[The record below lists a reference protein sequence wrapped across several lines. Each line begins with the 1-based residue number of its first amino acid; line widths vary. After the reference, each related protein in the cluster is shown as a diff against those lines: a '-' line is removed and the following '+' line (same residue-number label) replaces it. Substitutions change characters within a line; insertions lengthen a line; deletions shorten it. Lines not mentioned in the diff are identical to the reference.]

1 MLALTAFIGYH
12 QPMNNT
18 SDRLWLRFIGVAVL
32 GVALSLAAASAA
44 QAGQIDGVIAEYS
57 SGNQGTDLFVKT
69 SDGKRHDLWFDNMK
83 KPSFQGAQ
91 LPYCPD
97 FPCDGWPKAL
107 VINRTHVRVFTV
119 TQRVDGKVV
128 QTPTKIVLLR

>member
-1 MLALTAFIGYH
+1 MSNI
-12 QPMNNT
+12 
-18 SDRLWLRFIGVAVL
+18 SDRLDLRLIRASLF
-32 GVALSLAAASAA
+32 GVALSLAATGVA

-83 KPSFQGAQ
+83 KPSFEGKQ

-97 FPCDGWPKAL
+97 FPCTGWPSQL
-107 VINRTHVRVFTV
+107 VLNRTHVRVFTV

>member
-1 MLALTAFIGYH
+1 MSNI
-12 QPMNNT
+12 
-18 SDRLWLRFIGVAVL
+18 SDRLDLRVIRASLF
-32 GVALSLAAASAA
+32 GVALTLGATSVAA
-44 QAGQIDGVIAEYS
+44 AGQIDGVIAEYS